1 MTRTAWSAPQPLDEE
16 GREVSPDALTEEFLD
31 DELNI
36 RAGNPALGSG
46 RLTLSSIALE
56 RRALSSR
63 AYAVERLSCSDR
75 PTGVAQDQG
84 PILLALWL
92 ELEDEDSSA
101 LEPRTLAVDIGF
113 RDDGAVHVG
122 CVASDLQVEGA
133 DMETVGG
140 LYERLRRFGREHSVD
155 RVVVDERL
163 LRRPVRDALE
173 DATFETVD
181 PVPTAEYATSCA
193 TFVTLANEGRLRH
206 VGASRLTD
214 SLKCAHARVYGDSFL
229 WSRRLSAD
237 ASPIIAAT
245 LAAGAL
251 VNDRQRVSASGITIH

>member
-63 AYAVERLSCSDR
+63 AYAVERLSCGDR

-84 PILLALWL
+84 PISLALWL

-101 LEPRTLAVDIGF
+101 LEPLTLAVDINPAGRASFSVAGF

-163 LRRPVRDALE
+163 LRRRCGTRSRMP
-173 DATFETVD
+173 
-181 PVPTAEYATSCA
+181 PT
-193 TFVTLANEGRLRH
+193 
-206 VGASRLTD
+206 
-214 SLKCAHARVYGDSFL
+214 
-229 WSRRLSAD
+229 RLSTRSRPRSTRPVA
-237 ASPIIAAT
+237 
-245 LAAGAL
+245 
-251 VNDRQRVSASGITIH
+251 QRS

>member
-1 MTRTAWSAPQPLDEE
+1 M
-16 GREVSPDALTEEFLD
+16 SPDALTEEFLD

-63 AYAVERLSCSDR
+63 AYAVERLSCGDR

-101 LEPRTLAVDIGF
+101 LEPRTLAVDINPAGRASFSVAGF

-173 DATFETVD
+173 DATYETVD